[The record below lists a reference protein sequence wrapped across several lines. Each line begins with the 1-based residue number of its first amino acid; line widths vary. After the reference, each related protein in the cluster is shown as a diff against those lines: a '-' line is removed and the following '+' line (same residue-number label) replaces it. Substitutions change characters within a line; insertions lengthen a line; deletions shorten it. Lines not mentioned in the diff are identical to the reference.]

1 MGEAR
6 EITISKEE
14 YNDLVVAKIKYG
26 MLLEAVVD
34 TLYLNYDK
42 STLRALDGNKR
53 DVAQVVRTIEPAIF
67 NGVFA
72 KLKKE
77 EKENKNESV
86 C

>member
-1 MGEAR
+1 MENTNT
-6 EITISKEE
+6 ITINISE
-14 YNDLVVAKIKYG
+14 YRSLIETKMKYG

-77 EKENKNESV
+77 EKEKTNESID
-86 C
+86 